1 MDSSHRIIQN
11 AYVVDDL
18 DAAIARWHA
27 AFGLGPFFVRRHLAL
42 AEVRYRGRPA
52 QLDFSAAYVQAG
64 PVMIELVQQHDAGPS
79 AFRDM
84 FAPGQQGFHHVAIV
98 PSDYQAQLRHYEV
111 LGCPVAMELRT
122 ASGRGAAYVDTRSLH
137 GHMTEV
143 YLPTEGLSAVYR
155 DVARAAADWDGQQ
168 LVIEVDAGR

>member
-1 MDSSHRIIQN
+1 MSPEQHIIQN

-27 AFGLGPFFVRRHLAL
+27 VCGIGPFFVRRHLQL

-52 QLDFSAAYVQAG
+52 RLDFSAAYVQAG
-64 PVMIELVQQHDAGPS
+64 PVMVELVQQHDAEPS

-84 FAPGQQGFHHVAIV
+84 FAPGQQGFHHVAVV
-98 PSDYQAQLRHYEV
+98 PTDYQALLAHYEAQ
-111 LGCPVAMELRT
+111 GCAVAMELRT
-122 ASGRGAAYVDTRSLH
+122 SSGRGASYVDTRNLV

-143 YLPTEGLSAVYR
+143 YLPTDGLATVYQE
-155 DVARAAADWDGQQ
+155 VAMAAARGDGRQ

>member
-1 MDSSHRIIQN
+1 MSPEQHIIQN

-27 AFGLGPFFVRRHLAL
+27 VCGIGPFFVRRHLQL
-42 AEVRYRGRPA
+42 AEVRYRGRA
-52 QLDFSAAYVQAG
+52 ARLDFSAAYVQAG
-64 PVMIELVQQHDAGPS
+64 PVMVELVQQHDAEPS

-84 FAPGQQGFHHVAIV
+84 FGPGQQGFHHVAVV
-98 PSDYQAQLRHYEV
+98 PTDYQALLAHYEAQ
-111 LGCPVAMELRT
+111 GCAVAMELRT
-122 ASGRGAAYVDTRSLH
+122 SSGRGAAYVDTRNLV

-143 YLPTEGLSAVYR
+143 YLPTEGLAAVYQE
-155 DVARAAADWDGQQ
+155 VAMAAARWDGRQ

>member
-1 MDSSHRIIQN
+1 MSPEQHIIQN

-27 AFGLGPFFVRRHLAL
+27 VCGIGPFFVRRHLQL
-42 AEVRYRGRPA
+42 AEVRYRGRA
-52 QLDFSAAYVQAG
+52 ARLDFSAAYVQAG
-64 PVMIELVQQHDAGPS
+64 PVMVELVQQHDAEPS

-84 FAPGQQGFHHVAIV
+84 FAPGQQGFHHVAVV
-98 PSDYQAQLRHYEV
+98 PTDYQALLAHYEAQ
-111 LGCPVAMELRT
+111 GCAVAMELRT
-122 ASGRGAAYVDTRSLH
+122 SSGRGAAYVDTRNLV

-143 YLPTEGLSAVYR
+143 YLPTEGLAAVYQE
-155 DVARAAADWDGQQ
+155 VAMAAARWDGRQ